1 MGLLEVG
8 HSSSGS
14 MIHALCMGVRRI
26 FPKLV
31 ASHDQWALNWVKN
44 ICPFTAYFA
53 LHDAK
58 ICIQCKSR
66 KFCKPAHLEISF
78 SFFCIIL
85 LIVIVTFALKT
96 FLITIDRRFRDK
108 LIHLTYR
115 SVVIRMQWTCE
126 CDAIHE
132 TQAPVV
138 RGIAAGPSESTGK
151 STGCESHTK
160 QRKMAIIMFSVS

>member
-1 MGLLEVG
+1 MLFR
-8 HSSSGS
+8 S
-14 MIHALCMGVRRI
+14 
-26 FPKLV
+26 
-31 ASHDQWALNWVKN
+31 
-44 ICPFTAYFA
+44 AYFA

-58 ICIQCKSR
+58 ICIQCKPR
-66 KFCKPAHLEISF
+66 KFCKPAHLDFF

-96 FLITIDRRFRDK
+96 FLITINRRFRDK
-108 LIHLTYR
+108 LIYLSYR
-115 SVVIRMQWTCE
+115 LVVIRIQWTCE
-126 CDAIHE
+126 CDAIHK

-138 RGIAAGPSESTGK
+138 RGIAARPSESTGK